1 MPKRLCL
8 LAVLLT
14 LAGCQTIHRPS
25 EADLVE
31 AARHMP
37 TEKDLKARFDEVA
50 VMYREICTA
59 PEYESYFAKTPC
71 LPSLATKRQL
81 SDKTKI
87 TTQEANA
94 MRGVMKEVAQL
105 NDATRDLM
113 KKSSIDAYV
122 RRAEHARD
130 VIDPAVREN
139 QEALLSRAITWGA
152 YNQKR
157 IELSQLSA
165 DDSQEI
171 EGTAVKL
178 EASNSNTPR

>member
-8 LAVLLT
+8 VAALLT

-31 AARHMP
+31 VARHMP
-37 TEKDLKARFDEVA
+37 TEKDIKARFDEVA

-59 PEYESYFAKTPC
+59 PEYEPYFTKTPC
-71 LPSLATKRQL
+71 LPTLATRRQL
-81 SDKTKI
+81 ADKTKI
-87 TTQEANA
+87 TSEEATA

-105 NDATRDLM
+105 NDTTRDLM
-113 KKSSIDAYV
+113 KKSGIDAFV

-130 VIDPAVREN
+130 VIDPAVLKN

-165 DDSQEI
+165 EDPQDF

-178 EASNSNTPR
+178 EASNSNSPR

>member
-8 LAVLLT
+8 LAALLT

-31 AARHMP
+31 VARHMP
-37 TEKDLKARFDEVA
+37 TEKDIQARFDEVA

-59 PEYESYFAKTPC
+59 PEYEPYFTKTPC
-71 LPSLATKRQL
+71 LPALATKRQL
-81 SDKTKI
+81 NDKTKI
-87 TTQEANA
+87 TPQEASA

-113 KKSSIDAYV
+113 KKSGIDAHV
-122 RRAEHARD
+122 RRAERARSE
-130 VIDPAVREN
+130 IDPAVLEN
-139 QEALLSRAITWGA
+139 QEALLARAITWGA

-165 DDSQEI
+165 EEPQVIS
-171 EGTAVKL
+171 GAAVKL
-178 EASNSNTPR
+178 EASNSNSPH